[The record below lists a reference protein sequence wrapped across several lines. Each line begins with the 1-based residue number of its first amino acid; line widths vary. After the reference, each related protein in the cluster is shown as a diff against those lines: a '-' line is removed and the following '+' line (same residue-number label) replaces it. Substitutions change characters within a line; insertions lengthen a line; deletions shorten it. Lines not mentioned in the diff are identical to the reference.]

1 MCVCMG
7 GCGCG
12 CVCVCVGMWVC
23 KKISEI
29 KEVSSIGIRT
39 HMSDDA
45 CVFISYI

>member
-1 MCVCMG
+1 MSRNDKRKILL
-7 GCGCG
+7 
-12 CVCVCVGMWVC
+12 
-23 KKISEI
+23 KKKKVMIYKKFSEI